1 MGREKKQEYALLTAW
16 GASFIATLGSLYFS
30 EIMKFEP
37 CVLCWYQRIF
47 MYPFVLWLGIAV
59 AKKDYRIASYSLPI
73 ASIGVILK
81 NAGYD
86 AWISLIIAGI
96 ATHIVLFCML
106 KMLEKDGD
114 LISIHTTTFGK
125 WVGSI
130 FSVIF
135 TLYCLLFC
143 LTVLRTYMEVIQVW
157 IYRRIYIKNKSSS
170 CLYRRNYK

>member
-73 ASIGVILK
+73 ATIG
-81 NAGYD
+81 AC
-86 AWISLIIAGI
+86 ISLYHYAIQKVAAFSAAWGSLWTCTMYGRI
-96 ATHIVLFCML
+96 HKLVRFC
-106 KMLEKDGD
+106 DNP
-114 LISIHTTTFGK
+114 
-125 WVGSI
+125 V
-130 FSVIF
+130 FS
-135 TLYCLLFC
+135 TYRLYYNRCL
-143 LTVLRTYMEVIQVW
+143 
-157 IYRRIYIKNKSSS
+157 
-170 CLYRRNYK
+170 